1 MALRFLSGARSNR
14 EPPAPSVVAVGFV
27 YVVLHYKPICFNVK
41 HYFNIKKLVDK
52 KNGFCYY
59 AAMINTDLLEKR
71 RKKLKITKYRMA
83 DYLGMSRQSYYT
95 IINKKSTSLKTID
108 KIAGILG
115 LKSKDIIM

>member
-1 MALRFLSGARSNR
+1 MYLSRIILIYFFIDRLN
-14 EPPAPSVVAVGFV
+14 
-27 YVVLHYKPICFNVK
+27 LIIYKVT
-41 HYFNIKKLVDK
+41 
-52 KNGFCYY
+52 
-59 AAMINTDLLEKR
+59 MINIELLEKR
-71 RKKLKITKYRMA
+71 RRKLKITKYRMA